1 MKCLQPQ
8 PLWVQSYQNCWHVF
22 RGRAANRDLM
32 WHCSCFM
39 QKSIKL
45 LKASAESKKTQDE
58 KGQQFF
64 GSSNVVAQILLPGL
78 PPSLFSLNLFGLV
91 WNESVVVLPQESYV
105 APQLLLWETSS
116 SYLTT
121 PFSCLSIN
129 TSKPPPSFPMSP
141 GSFWAFPTFSHHWG
155 HFYTETSEHALLLG
169 QSVWAYETL
178 FQKPCTCFTEP
189 EFGVRSQAR
198 RQDMV

>member
-32 WHCSCFM
+32 WHCSRFM

-78 PPSLFSLNLFGLV
+78 PASLFSLNLFGLV
-91 WNESVVVLPQESYV
+91 WNESVMVLPQESCGFLALAVRNIILIFDHSIFLSLHKHVKSPTLFSNVSRVPLGFY
-105 APQLLLWETSS
+105 
-116 SYLTT
+116 YL
-121 PFSCLSIN
+121 F
-129 TSKPPPSFPMSP
+129 PSLR
-141 GSFWAFPTFSHHWG
+141 
-155 HFYTETSEHALLLG
+155 ALLHRGLRTGLTPWPSSLG
-169 QSVWAYETL
+169 IWDSISETMYLPYWTRVWGK
-178 FQKPCTCFTEP
+178 KP
-189 EFGVRSQAR
+189 S
-198 RQDMV
+198 